1 MHHESD
7 SVTISLERPRKL
19 ILFFLYAV
27 ACVVVSLALADLAL
41 IAVSRYA

>member
-19 ILFFLYAV
+19 ILFFLYTV
-27 ACVVVSLALADLAL
+27 ACFTVSFALASLALVIL
-41 IAVSRYA
+41 SRLG